1 MICHNLQGGK
11 GMFVL
16 KIIKNI
22 ILFPVWLIL
31 AILTLIVSMFV
42 NVLGFARAVSAGFLG
57 LLLFGVLYCYHDFV
71 QAAFL
76 IVLIA
81 IGYLLLFA
89 GVAVQ
94 VVLESMRD
102 SILR

>member
-1 MICHNLQGGK
+1 MICRNLQGGK
-11 GMFVL
+11 IMFVL

-22 ILFPVWLIL
+22 MLFPVWLII

-57 LLLFGVLYCYHDFV
+57 LLLFGVLYCYQDFV
-71 QAAFL
+71 QAGFL
-76 IVLIA
+76 LVLIA

-94 VVLESMRD
+94 VILENIRD

>member
-1 MICHNLQGGK
+1 
-11 GMFVL
+11 MFVF

-42 NVLGFARAVSAGFLG
+42 NILGFARAISAGFLG
-57 LLLFGVLYCYHDFV
+57 LLLFGVLYCYQDFV
-71 QAAFL
+71 QAGFL
-76 IVLIA
+76 LILIA

-94 VVLESMRD
+94 VILENLRD